1 MMTNRQKQHPPN
13 QTNELPE
20 EILANIRAARAKY
33 ARQYRKQHPEKIAA
47 ITARYWAKKAAM
59 LQEQAQETEN
69 DQEGG

>member
-1 MMTNRQKQHPPN
+1 MTGRQKQHPPN

-47 ITARYWAKKAAM
+47 ITRFWAKKAAQM
-59 LQEQAQETEN
+59 QQAEQE
-69 DQEGG
+69 EGEST

>member
-13 QTNELPE
+13 QANELPE
-20 EILANIRAARAKY
+20 EILANIRAARAQY

-47 ITARYWAKKAAM
+47 ITARYWAKKASM
-59 LQEQAQETEN
+59 LQEQAQAEN

>member
-47 ITARYWAKKAAM
+47 ITARYWQRRVERM
-59 LQEQAQETEN
+59 QQQAQQE
-69 DQEGG
+69 EGGST